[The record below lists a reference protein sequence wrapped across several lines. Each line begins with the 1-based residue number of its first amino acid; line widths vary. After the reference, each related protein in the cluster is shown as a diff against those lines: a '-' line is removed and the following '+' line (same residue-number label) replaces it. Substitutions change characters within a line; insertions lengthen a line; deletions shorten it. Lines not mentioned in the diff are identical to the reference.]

1 MLNDTANWQN
11 WASSPP
17 ANEWV
22 SIGRENSSFNGIF
35 DGNEFTVSGVYVN
48 SAKDRQGF
56 FGVLGSNGTIK
67 KLGVV
72 ASHIKGKSC
81 IGGLVG
87 ENIYLIV
94 NSYFIGKFI
103 GNSDVGELVGS
114 GK

>member
-1 MLNDTANWQN
+1 MN
-11 WASSPP
+11 
-17 ANEWV
+17 
-22 SIGRENSSFNGIF
+22 
-35 DGNEFTVSGVYVN
+35 GVYIN

-87 ENIYLIV
+87 ETRDGMISG
-94 NSYFIGKFI
+94 SYSTGKVK
-103 GNSDVGELVGS
+103 GEEYVGELVGKGNKAVDS
-114 GK
+114 YYGNEKK